1 MINLNVDEGYAFD
14 YLSILEV
21 KFKNTNSPETSKSFE
36 SCKSF
41 LKSQISSDLFDLIYE
56 SKEYHKCKAANQL
69 TFDAVEKARYGNI
82 PAKEVDDCNMKRYNA
97 KINLQKKFFKNEI
110 SEHKT

>member
-21 KFKNTNSPETSKSFE
+21 KFENINNPQTSKSFKY
-36 SCKSF
+36 CKSF
-41 LKSQISSDLFDLIYE
+41 LKSQIDSNLFDLIYN
-56 SKEYHKCKAANQL
+56 SKEYLECKKANQL
-69 TFDAVEKARYGNI
+69 TFYAVEKARYGKI
-82 PAKEVDDCNMKRYNA
+82 SAKEVDDSNMRRYNA
-97 KINLQKKFFKNEI
+97 KINLQKKFFKNEV

>member
-21 KFKNTNSPETSKSFE
+21 KFENINNPETSECFE

-41 LKSQISSDLFDLIYE
+41 LRSQVGADLFDSIYK
-56 SKEYHKCKAANQL
+56 SKEYIECKKANQM
-69 TFDAVEKARYGNI
+69 TFHAVDKARYGNI
-82 PAKEVDDCNMKRYNA
+82 SAKEVDDCNMKRYNA
-97 KINLQKKFFKNEI
+97 KINLQKKFFKNGI
-110 SEHKT
+110 SEYKT

>member
-21 KFKNTNSPETSKSFE
+21 KFENIKNPQNSESFKY
-36 SCKSF
+36 CKSF
-41 LKSQISSDLFDLIYE
+41 LKSQIDSNLFDLIYN
-56 SKEYHKCKAANQL
+56 SKEYLECKKANQL
-69 TFDAVEKARYGNI
+69 TFNAVEKARYGNI

>member
-21 KFKNTNSPETSKSFE
+21 KFQNINSLETSKSFD

-41 LKSQISSDLFDLIYE
+41 LKSQMSPDLFDLIYE
-56 SKEYHKCKAANQL
+56 SKEYNECKVANQL

-82 PAKEVDDCNMKRYNA
+82 SAKEVDDCNMRRYNA
-97 KINLQKKFFKNEI
+97 KINLQKRFFKNEV
-110 SEHKT
+110 SECKT

>member
-21 KFKNTNSPETSKSFE
+21 KFENINSPETFESFE
-36 SCKSF
+36 SCKTF
-41 LKSQISSDLFDLIYE
+41 LKSQISSGLFDLIYE
-56 SKEYHKCKAANQL
+56 SKEYHECKVANQL

-82 PAKEVDDCNMKRYNA
+82 SAKEVDDCNMKRYNA
-97 KINLQKKFFKNEI
+97 KINLQKRFFKNGV